1 MSNDLLLL
9 LCVVLFLVA
18 ALFVWLWLDQWHK
31 AAAAHTVVAV
41 LKERIAVQEAHASKL
56 NEVLSA
62 ERAELTEKFSKD
74 FSILANDIL
83 EQKSR
88 TMNLVA
94 SESMT
99 NLLRPLQDNLRDFRE
114 KIASEGKERFALAGE
129 VKRLAELNLLMSQQ
143 AQNLTE
149 ALRGN
154 SKTQGDWGEMILE
167 TLLENSGLRRG
178 VHFVVQP
185 NLKSEAGANLRP
197 DVILNLPDQKQV
209 VIDSK
214 VSLTAYVAYT
224 EAGDAAAVDRA
235 MALHITSLRS
245 HIAELS
251 AKRYDKLLGTS
262 PDFVIMFVPTEPA
275 LLLGLQTT
283 PELWNEAYEK
293 GVILSSPSNLFGILK
308 IVDDLW
314 RRDTQSKGAIEIA
327 RQGGD
332 LYDKLVGFAETFI
345 EVGRS
350 IDKTAAAH
358 QRAMGQLTLGAGNL
372 VRRAER
378 LRDLG
383 VKITKK
389 MPVELSSAME
399 IEEDNTIE

>member
-154 SKTQGDWGEMILE
+154 SKT
-167 TLLENSGLRRG
+167 
-178 VHFVVQP
+178 
-185 NLKSEAGANLRP
+185 
-197 DVILNLPDQKQV
+197 
-209 VIDSK
+209 
-214 VSLTAYVAYT
+214 
-224 EAGDAAAVDRA
+224 
-235 MALHITSLRS
+235 
-245 HIAELS
+245 
-251 AKRYDKLLGTS
+251 
-262 PDFVIMFVPTEPA
+262 
-275 LLLGLQTT
+275 
-283 PELWNEAYEK
+283 
-293 GVILSSPSNLFGILK
+293 
-308 IVDDLW
+308 
-314 RRDTQSKGAIEIA
+314 
-327 RQGGD
+327 
-332 LYDKLVGFAETFI
+332 
-345 EVGRS
+345 
-350 IDKTAAAH
+350 
-358 QRAMGQLTLGAGNL
+358 
-372 VRRAER
+372 
-378 LRDLG
+378 
-383 VKITKK
+383 
-389 MPVELSSAME
+389 
-399 IEEDNTIE
+399 